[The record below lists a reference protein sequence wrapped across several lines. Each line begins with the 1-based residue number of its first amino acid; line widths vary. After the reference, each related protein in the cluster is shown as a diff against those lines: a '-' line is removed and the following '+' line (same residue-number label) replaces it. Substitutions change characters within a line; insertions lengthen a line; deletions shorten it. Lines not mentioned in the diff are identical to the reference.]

1 MLVADAHQLLSNR
14 PLYVP
19 PSRWYPLLVTFLALV
34 YTAGRVWRDLSVF
47 LLLLANE
54 ELPLVAMGDKASPE
68 SCRTVCEVAMV
79 GGGEEEEWKEGGGE

>member
-14 PLYVP
+14 PLYGP